1 MLEIAIC
8 IDVSDLAEATKF
20 YCEALGCELKEKKGS
35 HNTLSAAGTIVHL
48 SAKDAG
54 SNATPSADTRR
65 RFERHWTPVHVDF
78 YVEDVDAITPAVER
92 LGGTVE
98 STKSGDWGKAAFCAD
113 PYGNGF
119 CLLAID
125 PSMG

>member
-1 MLEIAIC
+1 MA
-8 IDVSDLAEATKF
+8 SPRAYA
-20 YCEALGCELKEKKGS
+20 
-35 HNTLSAAGTIVHL
+35 
-48 SAKDAG
+48 
-54 SNATPSADTRR
+54 
-65 RFERHWTPVHVDF
+65 RHWTPVHVDF
-78 YVEDVDAITPAVER
+78 YVEDVDVITPEVVR

-125 PSMG
+125 PSMV